1 MTIDQTLEA
10 KILRYHFVEKW
21 PVGTIAKQLCVH
33 HSVVDRILS
42 HAGLPKIERT
52 ARVSIIDP
60 YLPFIIET
68 LNEFP
73 TLTAVRLYEMAKQR
87 GFKGGTSQFRQRI
100 SELRPRKVPEAYL
113 RLKTLPG
120 EQGQVDWGLCRARHK
135 PHYAEFRT
143 MPSIWALED
152 FFLTLSRV
160 THNSYALTWHSPE
173 QPITT

>member
-143 MPSIWALED
+143 MPSN
-152 FFLTLSRV
+152 
-160 THNSYALTWHSPE
+160 H
-173 QPITT
+173 